1 LFCCEVGFGFWGLFF
16 LCFFI
21 YFFFCFALVDFL
33 ALFGFVVLTLA
44 PFGMATVSLDF
55 SLKIRK
61 KRKAGMQQHPWHP

>member
-1 LFCCEVGFGFWGLFF
+1 MGFGGFFFCVFLF
-16 LCFFI
+16 I
-21 YFFFCFALVDFL
+21 FFFCFALVDFL